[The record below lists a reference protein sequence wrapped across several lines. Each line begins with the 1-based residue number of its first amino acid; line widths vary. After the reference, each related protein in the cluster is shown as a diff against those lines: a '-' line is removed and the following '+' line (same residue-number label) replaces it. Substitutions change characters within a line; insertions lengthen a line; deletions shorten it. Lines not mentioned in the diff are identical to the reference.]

1 MNRQQK
7 RPLKMVTAR
16 CQATVSTA
24 VNKLVL
30 LEAGSP
36 SARHRT
42 AVLVPRRRLSPM
54 QWLET
59 TACRALQGLV
69 LKTQLE

>member
-16 CQATVSTA
+16 CQATVSTV

-36 SARHRT
+36 SSHHRT

-59 TACRALQGLV
+59 ALHV
-69 LKTQLE
+69 TPCKAWS